1 MGVRMIDGIPIREP
15 VSALTHGAWVLF
27 CIPALVLLMRRTRK
41 DKLKT
46 LGLLI
51 YGLSML
57 ACFAS
62 SCLFHSVWGSERIIE
77 ACRSLDH
84 VCIFLFIAGTCTPIA
99 LVFMEKRWRF
109 MFLSSMWFFS
119 CAGITVIVSG
129 TTMPLYVRTTV
140 YLMLGWMGLL
150 LYFQLLKKLT
160 ERKARPFM
168 MGGIIYSLG
177 AAFNLAHQP
186 VIIPGLVGPH
196 EVFHMVVI
204 IGSLMH
210 YYFMIKTVACYSKP
224 LDSAFEMYDN
234 PILIGTDAS
243 CLQEMPMARKSA

>member
-1 MGVRMIDGIPIREP
+1 MKKVFVLFEELEPVEDTRYAVLNKDCLSLADTDDSIVWSTARNPIRVGRIVRP
-15 VSALTHGAWVLF
+15 
-27 CIPALVLLMRRTRK
+27 LL
-41 DKLKT
+41 
-46 LGLLI
+46 
-51 YGLSML
+51 
-57 ACFAS
+57 
-62 SCLFHSVWGSERIIE
+62 
-77 ACRSLDH
+77 RS
-84 VCIFLFIAGTCTPIA
+84 
-99 LVFMEKRWRF
+99 
-109 MFLSSMWFFS
+109 
-119 CAGITVIVSG
+119 AGITVIVSG

-160 ERKARPFM
+160 ERKARPFI

-243 CLQEMPMARKSA
+243 CLQEMPMSRKSA

>member
-1 MGVRMIDGIPIREP
+1 
-15 VSALTHGAWVLF
+15 
-27 CIPALVLLMRRTRK
+27 
-41 DKLKT
+41 
-46 LGLLI
+46 
-51 YGLSML
+51 
-57 ACFAS
+57 
-62 SCLFHSVWGSERIIE
+62 
-77 ACRSLDH
+77 
-84 VCIFLFIAGTCTPIA
+84 
-99 LVFMEKRWRF
+99 MEKRWRF

-224 LDSAFEMYDN
+224 STAPSKCMIIPSWLVPMQVVCKRCQCRVNQLEFECGKNENCTLSDCWS
-234 PILIGTDAS
+234 T
-243 CLQEMPMARKSA
+243 ARF